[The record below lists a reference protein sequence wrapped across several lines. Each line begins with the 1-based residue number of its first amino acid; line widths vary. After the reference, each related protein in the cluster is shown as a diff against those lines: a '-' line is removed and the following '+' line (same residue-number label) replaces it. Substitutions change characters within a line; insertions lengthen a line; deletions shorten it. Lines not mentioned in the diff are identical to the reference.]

1 MFAQTAAVTGVRP
14 MVSRKAGRAGKAGP
28 VAALSGA
35 SVGLRK
41 ASSVDTLG
49 RSQKTFQSTVAKQS
63 YVKNGRA
70 TRVVTTAMFEVRS
83 GVTRSGADDGGD
95 GKSFRGREKP
105 SHFVSR
111 DREIADGNECR
122 GCAL

>member
-14 MVSRKAGRAGKAGP
+14 LVVSRKAGKNVSKAP

-35 SVGLRK
+35 SVGLRR
-41 ASSVDTLG
+41 AGAVDSVG

-70 TRVVTTAMFEVRS
+70 TRTVTKAMFEVR
-83 GVTRSGADDGGD
+83 AEGG
-95 GKSFRGREKP
+95 GWGES
-105 SHFVSR
+105 
-111 DREIADGNECR
+111 
-122 GCAL
+122 